1 MNKNEKLTNDIGYRI
16 SNKDKWTAFFM
27 KYNL

>member
-1 MNKNEKLTNDIGYRI
+1 MNKNAKLTNDIGYRI
-16 SNKDKWTAFFM
+16 SNKDVWTAFFM